1 MSQTSYSQS
10 PSVAYEGQVDDAREV
25 IDCIVNSTN
34 GAVKFGRAV
43 TFRTLP
49 APGAV
54 PTIELPD
61 ATGEITGEGF
71 AGIVIKDHNV
81 EIADG
86 STEFS
91 GYTTGQVC
99 SVLRRGRIY
108 VKSESAISSRQQ
120 LFARFS
126 AAGAEE
132 LGALRHDADT
142 ADAVAIPGSRALTTF
157 GVAGIGLME
166 LDVQD

>member
-10 PSVAYEGQVDDAREV
+10 PEVAYEGQVDDAREV
-25 IDCIVNSTN
+25 IDCVVNSTN

-49 APGAV
+49 APGTR

-91 GYTTGQVC
+91 GYVTGQVC
-99 SVLRRGRIY
+99 SVLRRGRIH
-108 VKSESAISSRQQ
+108 VKSESAISGRQQ
-120 LFARFS
+120 MFARF
-126 AAGAEE
+126 AAG
-132 LGALRHDADT
+132 GDGIGSLRHDADT
-142 ADAVAIPGSRALTTF
+142 ANAVAIPGSRNLTTF
-157 GVAGIGLME
+157 ALGGIGLME